1 MTNSFVNLVVNMVSH
16 INENSIDSEEM
27 YEVIQ
32 LTSKVLKKSRQNE
45 RIINKKVSTYKYM
58 KYNPGENKKYV

>member
-1 MTNSFVNLVVNMVSH
+1 MQENPVVL
-16 INENSIDSEEM
+16 ILIWKNENSIDSEEM